1 MIKIFLIIFIFSF
14 VNFSFVNAEN
24 LGKICSKDSKT
35 VENLYWKEIIF
46 EYHEINSFEEKSYSI
61 PKDYKYL
68 FYKDSWYVCLE
79 GKILYLK
86 NDPEV
91 WDLISTEKWYEKI
104 LEKDFDYISYKR
116 PENIIK
122 YKDKIYIW
130 ILQEFENADYYFKK
144 FWFFDINDLDAS
156 EDYKNTDSVNLDS
169 LNKSEIGLNNQDHPY
184 ENSKKVEENENTTQ
198 EIKLDS
204 QNYPYENSE
213 RVEGNREITQE
224 IDENKNLFFSI
235 IIVFVLL
242 ITILEI
248 KNRKKEKEYIKNN
261 YL

>member
-169 LNKSEIGLNNQDHPY
+169 LKKSEIELNNQDR
-184 ENSKKVEENENTTQ
+184 
-198 EIKLDS
+198 
-204 QNYPYENSE
+204 PYENSE

>member
-1 MIKIFLIIFIFSF
+1 M
-14 VNFSFVNAEN
+14 
-24 LGKICSKDSKT
+24 
-35 VENLYWKEIIF
+35 
-46 EYHEINSFEEKSYSI
+46 
-61 PKDYKYL
+61 
-68 FYKDSWYVCLE
+68 
-79 GKILYLK
+79 
-86 NDPEV
+86 
-91 WDLISTEKWYEKI
+91 
-104 LEKDFDYISYKR
+104 
-116 PENIIK
+116 
-122 YKDKIYIW
+122 
-130 ILQEFENADYYFKK
+130 
-144 FWFFDINDLDAS
+144 
-156 EDYKNTDSVNLDS
+156 
-169 LNKSEIGLNNQDHPY
+169 NKSEIELNNQDRPY

>member
-169 LNKSEIGLNNQDHPY
+169 LNKSEIELNNQDRPY
-184 ENSKKVEENENTTQ
+184 ENSKKVEENENT
-198 EIKLDS
+198 
-204 QNYPYENSE
+204 
-213 RVEGNREITQE
+213 TQE

>member
-169 LNKSEIGLNNQDHPY
+169 LNKSEIELNNQDYPY
-184 ENSKKVEENENTTQ
+184 ENSKKVEENENT
-198 EIKLDS
+198 
-204 QNYPYENSE
+204 
-213 RVEGNREITQE
+213 TQE

>member
-104 LEKDFDYISYKR
+104 LGKDFDYISYKR

-169 LNKSEIGLNNQDHPY
+169 LNKSEIELNN
-184 ENSKKVEENENTTQ
+184 
-198 EIKLDS
+198 
-204 QNYPYENSE
+204 
-213 RVEGNREITQE
+213 
-224 IDENKNLFFSI
+224 
-235 IIVFVLL
+235 
-242 ITILEI
+242 
-248 KNRKKEKEYIKNN
+248 
-261 YL
+261 

>member
-68 FYKDSWYVCLE
+68 FYKDSWYVWLE

-156 EDYKNTDSVNLDS
+156 EDYKNTDSVN
-169 LNKSEIGLNNQDHPY
+169 KSEIELNNQDYPY
-184 ENSKKVEENENTTQ
+184 ENSKKVEENENT
-198 EIKLDS
+198 
-204 QNYPYENSE
+204 
-213 RVEGNREITQE
+213 TQE